1 MPAGVGQIVCETY
14 LLDMDIINPSFNDLV
29 RITACA
35 PGAEITGAVMFDEK
49 TMLLNSQHPSTS
61 NTYPYNNSLTY
72 AITGFQDA
80 ATLFT
85 QKPEKTSGFNVYPNP
100 AAQQIQLSEAMDVA
114 IYNTSGQRL
123 KVSRGSEIVDISD
136 LTSGVY
142 FIRNDKGETLRLVV
156 Q

>member
-1 MPAGVGQIVCETY
+1 
-14 LLDMDIINPSFNDLV
+14 
-29 RITACA
+29 
-35 PGAEITGAVMFDEK
+35 
-49 TMLLNSQHPSTS
+49 
-61 NTYPYNNSLTY
+61 
-72 AITGFQDA
+72 
-80 ATLFT
+80 
-85 QKPEKTSGFNVYPNP
+85 
-100 AAQQIQLSEAMDVA
+100 MDVA